1 MDSVSDAAE
10 DRFIVDLEG
19 FSGPLEL
26 LLELARRE
34 RVDLARLSMQRL
46 ADQYLAYLEVQAR
59 KRLQIAAEY
68 LVMAAWLLELKSAR
82 LLPSES
88 AAAAAEGETALRE
101 RLQALSRIQGLAA
114 WLAARPRLGMHRFAR
129 GMPEQGPVVASRRL
143 ELGLAEL
150 VSACARLSGRTGA
163 RVIPFPGFARPTLAE
178 VMERISGRLGG
189 GWRRLEELV
198 ADGGPQGSL
207 RLLLA
212 LGFFASLELARRGE
226 VELRQLQPFGAVLL
240 RRR

>member
-1 MDSVSDAAE
+1 MGTVSDAAE

-59 KRLQIAAEY
+59 RRLHIAAEY
-68 LVMAAWLLELKSAR
+68 LVMAAWLLQLKSAR
-82 LLPSES
+82 LLPSETGT
-88 AAAAAEGETALRE
+88 AAEGETALRE
-101 RLQALSRIQGLAA
+101 RLVALSRIQRLAA
-114 WLAARPRLGMHRFAR
+114 WLAARPRLGARRFPR
-129 GMPEQGPVVASRRL
+129 GMPEEGPVVVSRRL

-150 VSACARLSGRTGA
+150 VSACARLSGRSTA
-163 RVIPFPGFARPTLAE
+163 QVLPFPGLARPTLAE
-178 VMERISGRLGG
+178 VMERITGRLGA

-198 ADGGPQGSL
+198 ADGGGQGSL